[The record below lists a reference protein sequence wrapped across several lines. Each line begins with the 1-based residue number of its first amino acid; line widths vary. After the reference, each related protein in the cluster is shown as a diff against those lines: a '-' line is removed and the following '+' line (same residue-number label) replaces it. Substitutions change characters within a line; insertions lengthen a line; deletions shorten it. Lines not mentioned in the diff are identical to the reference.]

1 MVELGTRNHFGG
13 GISLST
19 VRVNG
24 ITLRYAECEA
34 KTSLS
39 TVARD
44 APLILFLHGWP
55 RSWFSWRLQLRA
67 LSAIGFHCVAPD
79 MRGYGRY

>member
-13 GISLST
+13 GISLT

-55 RSWFSWRLQLRA
+55 EIVVQLEIAAPCVVSDRLSLR
-67 LSAIGFHCVAPD
+67 CT
-79 MRGYGRY
+79 